1 MLEMTYQILFFL
13 SPLVLV
19 AIANGL
25 CIKYDWFNRLKRPLD
40 LGRSYR
46 GRRIFG
52 DHKSWRGLLINVIF
66 CSLGTMIQG
75 WLQNRGYFPPWLFLL
90 DYRDYGYLFGIM
102 LGLGVTFGELPN
114 SFLKRQLEILP
125 GESKKGPAGVVFFL
139 FDQVDLT
146 IGIWVFFF
154 FLIMPSPVL
163 VLWSILLT
171 GVFHV
176 IISIVGYL
184 LGMRRTI
191 V

>member
-1 MLEMTYQILFFL
+1 MLEMTCQILFFL
-13 SPLVLV
+13 SPLILV

-25 CIKYDWFNRLKRPLD
+25 CIKYDWLDRLKRPLD
-40 LGRSYR
+40 LGHSYR

-52 DHKSWRGLLINVIF
+52 DHKSWRGLLINVVF
-66 CSLGTMIQG
+66 CTLGTMIQG
-75 WLQNRGYFPPWLFLL
+75 WLQNRGYFPPWLLLL
-90 DYRDYGYLFGIM
+90 DYRDYGHFLGII

-125 GESKKGPAGVVFFL
+125 GKKKKGPLGAAFFL
-139 FDQVDLT
+139 FDQVDLI

-154 FLIMPSPVL
+154 FLIRPSPVL
-163 VLWSILLT
+163 FLWSIVLT

-184 LGMRRTI
+184 LGMRKTI

>member
-1 MLEMTYQILFFL
+1 MLEMTCQILFFL
-13 SPLVLV
+13 SPLILV

-25 CIKYDWFNRLKRPLD
+25 CIKYEWFRRLKRPLD
-40 LGRSYR
+40 LGRSFR

-66 CSLGTMIQG
+66 CTLGTMIQG
-75 WLQNRGYFPPWLFLL
+75 WLQNRGYLPQWLYLL

-102 LGLGVTFGELPN
+102 LGLGMTFGELPN

-125 GESKKGPAGVVFFL
+125 GKSKKGPAGVAFFL
-139 FDQVDLT
+139 FDQIDLT
-146 IGIWVFFF
+146 IGIWLFFF
-154 FLIMPSPVL
+154 LLIMPSPFL
-163 VLWSILLT
+163 VFWSIVLT

-176 IISIVGYL
+176 IISVIGYL